1 MVMQREEEPPPS
13 GAIRQE
19 TRREGVEGS
28 GEQGNVLLVPT
39 DFSEESGYALK
50 HAQRLGRS
58 MELPVVLL
66 HVMGDGEQEEVELGR
81 LRKQAES
88 VFGRGCDGVLMRLAR
103 GVVNEVVPREASAVG
118 AEYVILGSRDAKN
131 PVEHKHSTSLNL
143 LRTGRVPYVT
153 VQQNTSVRSYQ
164 DVVLPI
170 DYTDE
175 SQKHYG
181 WLDRLCCYFEPTFHL
196 VRPDVN
202 EPELEERVD
211 ENVTKVMSL
220 LSERGIP
227 HTVRTVPGDSD
238 YALEILQVA
247 RELESDLIV
256 VITSVDPRKKGSYML
271 EPHARRL
278 VLQAAEIPVMTVN
291 PE

>member
-88 VFGRGCDGVLMRLAR
+88 VFGMG
-103 GVVNEVVPREASAVG
+103 
-118 AEYVILGSRDAKN
+118 
-131 PVEHKHSTSLNL
+131 
-143 LRTGRVPYVT
+143 
-153 VQQNTSVRSYQ
+153 
-164 DVVLPI
+164 
-170 DYTDE
+170 
-175 SQKHYG
+175 
-181 WLDRLCCYFEPTFHL
+181 F
-196 VRPDVN
+196 
-202 EPELEERVD
+202 
-211 ENVTKVMSL
+211 
-220 LSERGIP
+220 
-227 HTVRTVPGDSD
+227 
-238 YALEILQVA
+238 
-247 RELESDLIV
+247 
-256 VITSVDPRKKGSYML
+256 
-271 EPHARRL
+271 
-278 VLQAAEIPVMTVN
+278 
-291 PE
+291 